1 MQKIPAVSD
10 ARPVPQ
16 SMQAAFAEK
25 RALSCVWFAMGS
37 TPLVEIALTAAPDL
51 IVIDRQHGL
60 WERTALEAVI
70 GQARHQVPVIVRVG
84 ENSAQAIAEAL
95 DAGAASA
102 LVPLIE
108 SADEARRAVSFGRYP
123 PFGQRSAGGIRP
135 LIAGMAAMKN
145 DGERISIGVM
155 IETVAG
161 VEQVEAIAAVEGL
174 GYLFIGTGDLS
185 LSRGDAAPGTIEQDC
200 ARILKAAHANKLPCG
215 IYTGSSQDAL
225 AARAQGFDFVVAASD
240 IEVVRAGFE
249 QAVSALKD

>member
-1 MQKIPAVSD
+1 MQKISD
-10 ARPVPQ
+10 VRPGPQ
-16 SMQAAFAEK
+16 SMQTAFAEK

-37 TPLVEIALTAAPDL
+37 TPLVEIGMTAAPDL

-70 GQARHQVPVIVRVG
+70 GQMRHQVPVIVRVG
-84 ENSAQAIAEAL
+84 ENSAQAISEAL

-123 PFGQRSAGGIRP
+123 PFGQRSAGGVRP

-145 DGERISIGVM
+145 DGDRISIGVM

-161 VEQVEAIAAVEGL
+161 VEQVEAIAGVEGL

-185 LSRGDAAPGTIEQDC
+185 LSRGDVAPDVIEEDC
-200 ARILKAAHANKLPCG
+200 ARILKAARASNLPCG
-215 IYTGSSQDAL
+215 IYTGSTQAAL
-225 AARAQGFDFVVAASD
+225 AARALGFDFVVAASD
-240 IEVVRAGFE
+240 IDVVRGGFE
-249 QAVSALKD
+249 QAVTALKD

>member
-1 MQKIPAVSD
+1 MQKIPDVRAT
-10 ARPVPQ
+10 PQ
-16 SMQAAFAEK
+16 SMQKAFAEK

-37 TPLVEIALTAAPDL
+37 TPLVEIGMTAEPDL

-70 GQARHQVPVIVRVG
+70 GQVRYQVPVIVRVG

-102 LVPLIE
+102 LVPLVE

-123 PFGQRSAGGIRP
+123 PFGQRSAGGVRP

-185 LSRGDAAPGTIEQDC
+185 LSRGDVASGVIEQDC
-200 ARILKAAHANKLPCG
+200 ARILKAARANNLPCG
-215 IYTGSSQDAL
+215 IYTGSTQDAL
-225 AARAQGFDFVVAASD
+225 AARALGFDFVVAASD
-240 IEVVRAGFE
+240 IEVVRAGFD

>member
-1 MQKIPAVSD
+1 MQKIPDV
-10 ARPVPQ
+10 RPVSQ
-16 SMQAAFAEK
+16 SMQSAFTEK

-37 TPLVEIALTAAPDL
+37 TPIVEIGMTAAPDL

-70 GQARHQVPVIVRVG
+70 GQVRYQVPVIVRVG

-95 DAGAASA
+95 DAGAASV

-123 PFGQRSAGGIRP
+123 PFGQRSAGGVRP
-135 LIAGMAAMKN
+135 LIAGIAAMKT

-185 LSRGDAAPGTIEQDC
+185 LSRGEVAPDVIEQDC
-200 ARILKAAHANKLPCG
+200 ARILQAARANHLPCG
-215 IYTGSSQDAL
+215 IYTGSTQDAL
-225 AARAQGFDFVVAASD
+225 AARALGFDFVVAASD
-240 IEVVRAGFE
+240 IDVVRAGFE
-249 QAVSALKD
+249 QAVAALKG